1 MSRRINDPYVQY
13 MADPLCKREK
23 QGESLLATQVSIRF
37 FGFRMW
43 QSPFL
48 SESKEVESSDSV
60 APRAGQLQ
68 QRMEK

>member
-1 MSRRINDPYVQY
+1 MTLMYNTWRTLFANVKNR
-13 MADPLCKREK
+13 
-23 QGESLLATQVSIRF
+23 GESLLATQVSIRF
-37 FGFRMW
+37 FGFRLW